1 MAKDF
6 GKTAQ
11 GVLDGVGGKENVRSV
26 VHCATRLRFTLVD
39 NARANDD
46 AVKGTAGVVSVVK
59 AGGLYQVVIGNDVHE
74 VFEELEKLGL
84 PTSGGGEGGG
94 GGGLPEKQSLGNM
107 LIGTISGVFTP
118 ILPAMM
124 GMGLLKGLI
133 AILQMIFP
141 GWAASGD
148 TSYTVLY
155 AAADALMYFLPIL
168 IAYTSAQK
176 FKLDPLLGM
185 TIGAA
190 LVYPTIVELYP
201 FGPWGLNK
209 FFGADIL
216 VMMRYSGTVLPSIFA
231 VYGASKLYQYF
242 RKTIPS
248 AVKNFLAPFFTLIIT
263 VPLMFLI
270 IGPVFGVV
278 GLGLQRAIG
287 SIVELRF
294 IGPILLGLIIGGF
307 WQVLVVF
314 GLHWAVV
321 PIAMQEMGTPNPL
334 WGNANVSVIFSYTQ
348 IAVIAQLGAV
358 LAMAVKMKNAERK
371 SAAVSAGIAGIFG
384 ITEPIIY
391 GFTLPKK
398 RPFFT
403 ACFCGAGAGAL
414 AAFAGN
420 ILVSD
425 GRGIASGMGGM
436 GLFAYPA
443 YLIPNFPQAG
453 ANLVIALVAS
463 VLSAGAAFVLVYLT
477 YKPDEAEMKVTEE
490 VVIDTSKVN
499 TAKAKK
505 IFAPVKG
512 RVLPITQSA
521 DPAHQQEAVG
531 KGVCFMPLGGKIF
544 APCDGTVEMVFDT
557 KHAINIKSPD
567 GVEVLIHCGIDTVKL
582 GGKGFTTHV
591 KDDDPVKAGQLIL
604 EYNKDVIARS
614 GFSLETQVVIT
625 NTGDYKAITQAKAG
639 DCNVGDLI
647 LYVE

>member
-11 GVLDGVGGKENVRSV
+11 GVLSGVGGKANIRSL

-39 NARANDD
+39 NAKADD
-46 AVKGTAGVVSVVK
+46 NAVKNTSGVVSVVK

-74 VFEELEKLGL
+74 VYEELEKLGA
-84 PTSGGGEGGG
+84 PTGGAAGADDGAA
-94 GGGLPEKQSLGNM
+94 KQSIGNM
-107 LIGTISGVFTP
+107 LIGIIAGVFTP

-133 AILQMIFP
+133 AILTMALP
-141 GWAASGD
+141 DWSSSGD

-155 AAADALMYFLPIL
+155 AAGDALMYFLPIL

-190 LVYPTIVELYP
+190 LVYPDIVALYP
-201 FGPWGLNK
+201 FGPWGINK
-209 FFGADIL
+209 FLGADIL

-231 VYGASKLYQYF
+231 VYGASKLYQHF
-242 RKTIPS
+242 RKTLPS

-263 VPLMFLI
+263 VPLMFLV

-278 GLGLQRAIG
+278 GLGLQGAIG
-287 SIVELRF
+287 AIVELRF
-294 IGPILLGLIIGGF
+294 VGPVLLGLIMGGF

-358 LAMAVKMKNAERK
+358 LAMAAKIKNAERK
-371 SAAVSAGIAGIFG
+371 SAAISAGIGGIFG

-398 RPFFT
+398 KPFFI

-414 AAFAGN
+414 AALLGN
-420 ILVSD
+420 FMVSD
-425 GRGIASGMGGM
+425 GRGIASGQGGM
-436 GLFAYPA
+436 GVFAYPA
-443 YLIPNFPQAG
+443 YLIPNFPNA
-453 ANLVIALVAS
+453 ATNLIIALIAS
-463 VLSAGAAFVLVYLT
+463 LISAGAAFLLVYLT
-477 YKPDEAEMKVTEE
+477 YKPDAAELKTDEA

-499 TAKAKK
+499 VAAAKK
-505 IFAPVKG
+505 VYAPVKG

-521 DPAHQQEAVG
+521 DPVHQEEALG
-531 KGVCFMPLGGKIF
+531 KGVCFMPLGGKIY
-544 APCDGTVEMVFDT
+544 APFDGTIEMVFDT
-557 KHAINIKSPD
+557 KHAVNIKSDD
-567 GVEVLIHCGIDTVKL
+567 GLETLIHCGIDTVKL
-582 GGKGFTTHV
+582 GGKGFKTHV
-591 KDDDPVKAGQLIL
+591 KEGARVKAGDLL
-604 EYNKDVIARS
+604 FEYDKDVIARA
-614 GFSLETQVVIT
+614 GFNLETQVVIT
-625 NTGDYKAITQAKAG
+625 NTDDYKAITQAKAG
-639 DCNVGDLI
+639 DCLVGDVV